1 MSTESED
8 RVLPPP
14 ELDWILPEKKEIGS
28 ERYEWLSDEIQSRLP
43 IDILLVTATDHEF
56 NSCYS
61 FLRLKPIR
69 RSWCPDMGL
78 GFVDFG
84 EFDDGNP
91 RNTNVTVALMRCEAG
106 PLPAVIVVKN
116 ATEVLKPKAVL
127 FVGVCAALD
136 REKAKLGDVI
146 ISAKLA
152 NHAFKKVKDDGKYEH
167 RGFKENVSRNM
178 AKLILSADHGWEPP
192 IKNKSGFHP
201 KVNKKAVMLSGPELI
216 DYDKRRL
223 QLLEDFPD
231 ADGLE
236 MEGEG
241 LFAAAYDLGIEWAV
255 IKGVSDF
262 ADGSKRATEDWQPF
276 SSTMAASLVYNMF
289 KSPDVTRYWPHYQKT
304 EVAVTRTSL
313 SFRMLSGFLLV
324 LIIGLLACYVS
335 FWRPLPDFPERAVT
349 PTPLSIRM
357 VAGCLLALIIG
368 LLVLYV
374 FRPMPPPHIP
384 EKITSPPVP
393 TNPPFTPIEQFLR
406 GIAGTKEGRREYN
419 GRMIEYSVS
428 GRVHSFDEPWVYDGT
443 AKDVESGI
451 FAKKKHFEHADEA
464 INAAIEELVKKL
476 KERKILQD
484 QST

>member
-304 EVAVTRTSL
+304 E
-313 SFRMLSGFLLV
+313 
-324 LIIGLLACYVS
+324 
-335 FWRPLPDFPERAVT
+335 AVT